1 MGVASAARTIREEM
15 TLHSLHCYF
24 LLAGNRTRPIIYK
37 VTRVRDGGSYCTRQV
52 HAQQNGKVIFTM
64 MLSYHVPEPLQPTF
78 AIPLPIPAGA
88 SNGTVKAHDGIHEV
102 GRSVPATPST
112 EILPASSSFTRSPTP
127 NSVLESLPSPEDS
140 PLNEQRYVSV
150 LQRYGTD
157 LPSKL
162 RATLEAWISDRRKS
176 PVEIRDALPGMYD
189 SNGLPSEGYEQ
200 AFWLRSKEP
209 ISGGQEMQKAA
220 LAYASDFQF
229 LSTVPKALHNSPNIK
244 MMASLDH
251 CMWFYNDFKADE
263 WLLFVMQTQAAGHG
277 RGVALGRIYRRDGV
291 LVAVVAQEGM
301 VRENL
306 EKRHRKKGEDK
317 EKAKL

>member
-1 MGVASAARTIREEM
+1 MIGMGVATAARTIRPEM

-24 LLAGNRTRPIIYK
+24 LLAGNRDRPILYK
-37 VTRVRDGGSYCTRQV
+37 VTRVRDGGSYSTRQV

-64 MLSYHVPEPLQPTF
+64 MLSYQVPEPLQPTF
-78 AIPLPIPAGA
+78 AIPLPIPAGSA
-88 SNGTVKAHDGIHEV
+88 EEGSDAEADGRGRTV
-102 GRSVPATPST
+102 STPPST
-112 EILPASSSFTRSPTP
+112 NVLPSTSSFTRSPTP
-127 NSVLESLPSPEDS
+127 NSVLEMLPSPEDS
-140 PLNEQRYVSV
+140 PLNEQRYVNV
-150 LQRYGTD
+150 LQRYGSD

-251 CMWFYNDFKADE
+251 SMWFYNDFRADE

-301 VRENL
+301 VRENT
-306 EKRHRKKGEDK
+306 ERKRAK
-317 EKAKL
+317 EAKSKL